1 MMKFTASHTGL
12 MILSVMII
20 TDLAIVADQHE
31 EILEK
36 NIFWSFKGPGKH
48 KVPENDSW
56 SVNEIDSF
64 IFDRLKAEDLLPQR
78 PASKE
83 EWIRRVTFDLTGLP
97 PTTQEMDA
105 FISDQSE
112 HSFSEVVDRLLASSR
127 YGERMA
133 SWWLDGARYG
143 DSHGYDNDLE
153 NSQWPWRNWVI
164 ESFNSNKPFDVF
176 TIEQL
181 AGDLLPDPTNDQI
194 IATGF
199 NRNHRI
205 QTEGGAIDE
214 EWRTEYVIDRVET
227 MGTVWL
233 GLTLSCARCHD
244 HKYDPITQKE
254 FYQFFAMFNNLDEKG
269 FINNLRGSAEPRI
282 RYKAQE
288 FELSSEKIRTEI
300 KDKGSQE
307 KEIAKLEKLFPT
319 VMIMKEMPEPRKAF
333 VLDGGQ
339 YDSPSEEVF
348 PGLPKSLPLPEEGGK
363 MNRLGLA
370 RWLVNGRNPL
380 TSRVIVNRLWAQFF
394 GHGIVLTTEDLGTQS
409 ERPSHPEL
417 LDWLAVDFVEQGWD
431 IKRLIKKM
439 VLSSTYSQTHSVDK
453 IKFHKDPMNRLLSR
467 GPRQRLQAEMIRDQA
482 LAISGLLVE
491 KQGGPSVWTY
501 QPKGLWEEIE
511 KRGKFVQDHGEKLY
525 RRSLY
530 TRIRRTVPH
539 PSMVLFDMPSREVC
553 SVLRAQSNTP
563 LQALSLLNNI
573 TYVEAAK
580 KFAERMS
587 LNGETIKDQLR
598 WGFRTATSRY
608 PTEPEM
614 NILLKGYDRRLMH
627 YEQHPDQAKDL
638 LSVGESKV
646 SNDLNVIR
654 VAAMTTA
661 ANLIMNLDEV
671 INK

>member
-1 MMKFTASHTGL
+1 MKFTASYPGL
-12 MILSVMII
+12 MVFLLLII
-20 TDLAIVADQHE
+20 TDLVLMADHHE
-31 EILEK
+31 EVSKK
-36 NIFWSFKGPGKH
+36 NTFWSFSVPKKQM
-48 KVPENDSW
+48 VPEHSSW
-56 SVNEIDSF
+56 GVNEIDAF
-64 IFDRLKAEDLLPQR
+64 IYDRLKVEDLLPQR
-78 PASKE
+78 PAPKE
-83 EWIRRVTFDLTGLP
+83 EWIRRVTLDLTGMP
-97 PTTQEMDA
+97 PTTQEIDS
-105 FISDQSE
+105 FISDRSE
-112 HSFSEVVDRLLASSR
+112 RAFVRVVDRLLASFR

-288 FELSSEKIRTEI
+288 FELNARKIRAEI
-300 KDKGSQE
+300 EDKGSQE
-307 KEIAKLEKLFPT
+307 KEIAKLEQLFPT

-333 VLDGGQ
+333 VLDRGQ
-339 YDSPSEEVF
+339 YDSPTEEVF
-348 PGLPKSLPLPEEGGK
+348 PGLPESLPSFEEAEK

-370 RWLVNGRNPL
+370 HWLVNGRNPL

-394 GHGIVLTTEDLGTQS
+394 GHGIVLTTEDIGTQS
-409 ERPSHPEL
+409 ERPSHPDL
-417 LDWLAVDFVEQGWD
+417 LDWLAVDFVEHGWD
-431 IKRLIKKM
+431 IQRLIKKM
-439 VLSSTYSQTHSVDK
+439 VLSSTYSQTHSFDK
-453 IKFHKDPMNRLLSR
+453 IELQKDPRNRLLSR

-482 LAISGLLVE
+482 LVISGLLVE

-563 LQALSLLNNI
+563 LQALSLLNNV

-580 KFAERMS
+580 KFAERMTI
-587 LNGETIKDQLR
+587 NGKSIKDQLL
-598 WGFRTATSRY
+598 WGFRTATSRH
-608 PTEPEM
+608 PTESEM
-614 NILLKGYDRRLMH
+614 NILLRGYERRLVH
-627 YEQHPDQAKDL
+627 YEQNPDQAKDL
-638 LSVGESKV
+638 LLVGESKV
-646 SNDLNVIR
+646 SNDLNVAR

-661 ANLIMNLDEV
+661 ANLILNLDEV

>member
-1 MMKFTASHTGL
+1 MKFTAFYSVLPVL
-12 MILSVMII
+12 MLLSVTGMAL
-20 TDLAIVADQHE
+20 LADGDE
-31 EILEK
+31 EIPKK
-36 NIFWSFKGPGKH
+36 NIFWSFNE
-48 KVPENDSW
+48 PEKQTLPEKSLW
-56 SVNEIDSF
+56 GVNEIDFF
-64 IFDRLKAEDLLPQR
+64 IFDRLKVEDLLPQR

-83 EWIRRVTFDLTGLP
+83 EWLRRVSLDLTGLP
-97 PTTQEMDA
+97 ATTDEIDA
-105 FISDQSE
+105 FISDRSDHAFE
-112 HSFSEVVDRLLASSR
+112 RVVERLLASFR

-164 ESFNSNKPFDVF
+164 ESFNSNKSFDVF

-181 AGDLLPDPTNDQI
+181 AGDLLPNSTNDQT

-244 HKYDPITQKE
+244 HKYDPITQKD
-254 FYQFFAMFNNLDEKG
+254 FYQFFALFNNLDEKG

-288 FELSSEKIRTEI
+288 FEVNSEKIRAEI

-307 KEIAKLEKLFPT
+307 KEIAKLEQLFPT

-333 VLDGGQ
+333 VLDRGQ
-339 YDSPSEEVF
+339 YDSPTEEVF
-348 PGLPKSLPLPEEGGK
+348 PGLPKSLPSLQEGEN

-394 GHGIVLTTEDLGTQS
+394 GNGIVLTTEDLGTQS

-417 LDWLAVDFVEQGWD
+417 LDWLAVDFVEHGWN

-453 IKFHKDPMNRLLSR
+453 NRLQKDPINRFLSR

-482 LAISGLLVE
+482 LEISGLLVE

-525 RRSLY
+525 RRTLY

-553 SVLRAQSNTP
+553 SVLRARSNTP

-580 KFAERMS
+580 KFAERMM
-587 LNGETIKDQLR
+587 LNGKSIKDQLR

-608 PTEPEM
+608 PNESEM
-614 NILLKGYDRRLMH
+614 TILLKGYERRLMH
-627 YEQHPDQAKDL
+627 YEQNPDLAKDL
-638 LSVGESKV
+638 LLVGVSKI
-646 SNDLNVIR
+646 SNELDVIR
-654 VAAMTTA
+654 VGAMTTA
-661 ANLIMNLDEV
+661 ANLILNLDEI